1 MAVLGDFAHVVD
13 GAGAELGEGVGEGW
27 GELGIACGCAAD
39 TTGAAGLHCVPVR
52 GRPRTRTFMMFL
64 FWCSSEVDGQQL
76 VFRSRRS
83 EVGKL
88 EVPQFSSDVGCR
100 VVITGRIETKSEIL
114 GEEEPRLS
122 VDVIGNLA
130 VMGQ

>member
-1 MAVLGDFAHVVD
+1 M
-13 GAGAELGEGVGEGW
+13 
-27 GELGIACGCAAD
+27 
-39 TTGAAGLHCVPVR
+39 
-52 GRPRTRTFMMFL
+52 
-64 FWCSSEVDGQQL
+64 
-76 VFRSRRS
+76 
-83 EVGKL
+83 
-88 EVPQFSSDVGCR
+88 PQFSSDVGCS